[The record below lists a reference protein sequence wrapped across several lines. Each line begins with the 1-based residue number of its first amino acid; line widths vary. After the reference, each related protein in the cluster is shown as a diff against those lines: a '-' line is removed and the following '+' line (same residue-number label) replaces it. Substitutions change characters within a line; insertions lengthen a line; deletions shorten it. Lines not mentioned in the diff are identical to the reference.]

1 MFRQNTRHK
10 GYMQG
15 GFEKLLYSLIF
26 GILLISI
33 STTQAYSAP
42 SQSNGAFTIKQDSHI
57 GFKATKFGFISVDGV
72 FKDFSGDLKLDND
85 NILSLRGEVKA
96 ASVFTDNKKRDTH
109 LLESDFLDVNLY
121 PTSHFV
127 MTRYEMVDNTN
138 KDSIKG
144 KIYGE
149 LSLHGT
155 TLPIVLNS
163 LLNLNT
169 LELTLEGEINI
180 KNFGIIG
187 SKMNSD
193 TIELHIKTLWK

>member
-72 FKDFSGDLKLDND
+72 F
-85 NILSLRGEVKA
+85 
-96 ASVFTDNKKRDTH
+96 
-109 LLESDFLDVNLY
+109 
-121 PTSHFV
+121 
-127 MTRYEMVDNTN
+127 
-138 KDSIKG
+138 
-144 KIYGE
+144 
-149 LSLHGT
+149 
-155 TLPIVLNS
+155 
-163 LLNLNT
+163 
-169 LELTLEGEINI
+169 
-180 KNFGIIG
+180 
-187 SKMNSD
+187 
-193 TIELHIKTLWK
+193 